1 MPKGKLGYKEKVFKK
16 EYVAIAMFNK
26 KEVLTIALAALVLG
40 YALNFS
46 TLTWLGW
53 LSMAG
58 LALIILL
65 VHHFGQKITALFYD
79 CSTESNLWTV
89 RQFSFGKSSHFKFD
103 FPMWVAFP
111 VFLVILTLGAVKW
124 FAVTTFE
131 AVPLPARIHRKYAEL
146 TDWDLALIAVGGLF
160 FNALLAVIA
169 QFAGWNAFAL
179 LNVYFII
186 FNLIPFSNLDGGK
199 IFFGS
204 VMLWVFC
211 AVFAGMMLLL
221 IENLSILATIGAAAI
236 VAVAAVTI
244 FYISMRG

>member
-1 MPKGKLGYKEKVFKK
+1 MIL
-16 EYVAIAMFNK
+16 MFNK
-26 KEVLTIALAALVLG
+26 KEVLSILLAAFVLG
-40 YALNFS
+40 YVLAFK
-46 TLTWLGW
+46 TLTWLSW

-58 LALIILL
+58 LALITLL

-89 RQFSFGKSSHFKFD
+89 RQFSFGKSNHFKFD

-111 VFLVILTLGAVKW
+111 VFLVIFTLGAVKW
-124 FAVTTFE
+124 LAVTTFE

-146 TDWDLALIAVGGLF
+146 TDWDLALIAAGGLF

-186 FNLIPFSNLDGGK
+186 FNLIPFSTLDGGK

-204 VMLWVFC
+204 VMLWIFC

-221 IENLSILATIGAAAI
+221 IENISILATIGAAVI
-236 VAVAAVTI
+236 VAIAAVVI
-244 FYISMRG
+244 FYVSMKS